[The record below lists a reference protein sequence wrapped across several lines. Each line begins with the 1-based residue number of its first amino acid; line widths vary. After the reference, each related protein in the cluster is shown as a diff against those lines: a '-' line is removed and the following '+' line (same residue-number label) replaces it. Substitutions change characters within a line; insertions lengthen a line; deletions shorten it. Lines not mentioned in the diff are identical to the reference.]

1 MLERR
6 SGIAFV
12 LPRLVERVAA
22 TEEILPSLVRR
33 VFPTA
38 IGKKRW
44 GKYQEQPS
52 RRKPPVSAINLL
64 PG

>member
-22 TEEILPSLVRR
+22 TEEILPSLVHR

-44 GKYQEQPS
+44 GKY
-52 RRKPPVSAINLL
+52 
-64 PG
+64 